1 MNKMKYIKK
10 QRRLHTEKIT
20 KNQILIYSGGEVNQS
35 RGLAAEL
42 KQTVN
47 RQCTYAP
54 AEYVSG

>member
-1 MNKMKYIKK
+1 MKYIKK

>member
-1 MNKMKYIKK
+1 M
-10 QRRLHTEKIT
+10 T
-20 KNQILIYSGGEVNQS
+20 KNQILIYSGWGVSQS
-35 RGLAAEL
+35 RGQAAEL